1 MRLINADELVKNLE
15 EALKINPP
23 KDRQKFL
30 FQVGAVKILEG
41 IINEAEER
49 FTDAVEVVRCKECK
63 HSVMTTD
70 GQVKYCKNH
79 DPLCRDKLYYDAD
92 FFCADGDRKEVTE

>member
-1 MRLINADELVKNLE
+1 MRLIDADELVKNLE

-49 FTDAVEVVRCKECK
+49 FTDAVEVVRCKECIYYK
-63 HSVMTTD
+63 EKGYDSHP
-70 GQVKYCKNH
+70 YC
-79 DPLCRDKLYYDAD
+79 YYFDEPWSPSRGISREPND
-92 FFCADGDRKEVTE
+92 FCSKGERKTK